1 MLSKKVLEIGC
12 PKWGKLP
19 LLMVFRTQVSPNL
32 QSGGHQKV
40 VPHVFQ
46 RSSTTDLQ
54 LHDYKGVT
62 AMKAFKLVEIICN
75 KY

>member
-1 MLSKKVLEIGC
+1 M
-12 PKWGKLP
+12 
-19 LLMVFRTQVSPNL
+19 SPNL